1 MIRKDNGDI
10 DWNSTSFVF
19 MIVFLL
25 WVVFY
30 LMSI

>member
-10 DWNSTSFVF
+10 DWSSTSFVF

-25 WVVFY
+25 WATLY
-30 LMSI
+30 LMTT